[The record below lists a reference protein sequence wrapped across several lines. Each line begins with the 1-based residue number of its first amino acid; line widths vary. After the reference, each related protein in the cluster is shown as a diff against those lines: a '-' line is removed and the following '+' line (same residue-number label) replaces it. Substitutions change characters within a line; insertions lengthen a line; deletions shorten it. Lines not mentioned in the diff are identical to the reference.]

1 MFFKTPMSTIEVKV
15 PDIGD
20 FKDVP
25 VIEVFVKPGDAVKA
39 EDSLV
44 TLESD
49 KATMDVPAPA
59 AGTVKDLRIKVGDKV
74 SEGSVLLTLEADG
87 ASTAKAAPTPAPQPS
102 SAGEA
107 GKGPASSQPDRGKP
121 SDVAQNRPVESRA
134 SAPASGGGGVTT
146 VKVPD
151 IGDFKDVPVI
161 EIFVKPGDSVKPE
174 DALVTLESDKA
185 TMDVP
190 APSAGV
196 VKELK
201 VKVGDKVS
209 EGSVILT
216 LEAAG
221 AATKA
226 EEKPEAAAPTSTPQP
241 SPAQPPARGEAREA
255 RPEAAAPVDREAF
268 KAAHASPSVRAF
280 ARELGVDL
288 AKLRGTGPKERILQE
303 DVQRYVKQA
312 LSSAPAA
319 TAGGATTGAALGL
332 LPWPQID
339 FTKFGAVESKPLSR
353 IKKISG
359 ANLHRNWVMIPHV
372 TNCDDADITELEAF
386 RVQLNKENE
395 KSGIKVTMLAFLI
408 KACVAALKKFPDFNA
423 SLDGENLVY
432 KKYYHVGFAADTPN
446 GLVVPV
452 VKNADQ
458 KGVLAIA
465 KEMGELSSKAR
476 EGKLGPTD
484 MQGGC
489 FSISS
494 LGGIGGTYFTP
505 IINAPEVAILG
516 VCRSSTRP
524 VWDGK
529 QFAPR
534 LILPLS
540 LSYDHRVIDG
550 ATAARFNSFLAAL
563 LADMRR
569 TVL

>member
-209 EGSVILT
+209 EDSVILT

-241 SPAQPPARGEAREA
+241 SPAQQPARGEAREA

-312 LSSAPAA
+312 LSSAPA
-319 TAGGATTGAALGL
+319 GGAATGAALGL

-339 FTKFGAVESKPLSR
+339 FTKFGAIEAKPLSR

-386 RVQLNKENE
+386 RVQTNKENE

-423 SLDGENLVY
+423 SLDGDNLVL
-432 KKYYHVGFAADTPN
+432 KQYYHIGFAADTPS

-452 VKNADQ
+452 IKNADQ
-458 KGVLAIA
+458 KGLLAIA
-465 KEMGELSSKAR
+465 QEMAGLSAKA
-476 EGKLGPTD
+476 
-484 MQGGC
+484 
-489 FSISS
+489 
-494 LGGIGGTYFTP
+494 
-505 IINAPEVAILG
+505 
-516 VCRSSTRP
+516 
-524 VWDGK
+524 
-529 QFAPR
+529 
-534 LILPLS
+534 
-540 LSYDHRVIDG
+540 
-550 ATAARFNSFLAAL
+550 
-563 LADMRR
+563 
-569 TVL
+569 